1 MTVTNNI
8 CDRVVYDND
17 KGWDEEELTNEEIEE
32 KIIKESN
39 KGFLN
44 FAWRNICYKYS
55 KRLSTS

>member
-8 CDRVVYDND
+8 CDRVLYDND

-44 FAWRNICYKYS
+44 FAWRNICNKYS
-55 KRLSTS
+55 T